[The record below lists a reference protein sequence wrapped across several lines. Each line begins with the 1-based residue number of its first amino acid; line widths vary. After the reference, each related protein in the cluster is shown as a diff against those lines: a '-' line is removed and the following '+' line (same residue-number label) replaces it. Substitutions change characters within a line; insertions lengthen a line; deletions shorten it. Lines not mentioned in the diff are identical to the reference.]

1 MKNAVKSTLAGA
13 AIIAAATVGA
23 PMSHADDAD
32 TGSAKPNGSYGSH
45 YGQREFAKHEPGK
58 KMQRGWG
65 PSQATSSSWGPS
77 QFGG

>member
-1 MKNAVKSTLAGA
+1 MKIAVKSTLAGA
-13 AIIAAATVGA
+13 AIIAAAAVGA
-23 PMSHADDAD
+23 PMSHADDGD
-32 TGSAKPNGSYGSH
+32 TGSAKPSGSYGAH
-45 YGQREFAKHEPGK
+45 YDKREATKHEPGK